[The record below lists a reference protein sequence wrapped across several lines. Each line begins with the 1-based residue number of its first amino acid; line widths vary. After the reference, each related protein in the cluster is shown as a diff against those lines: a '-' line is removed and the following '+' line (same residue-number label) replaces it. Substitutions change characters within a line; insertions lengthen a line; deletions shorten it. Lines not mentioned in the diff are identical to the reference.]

1 MENNNNEAIFNLM
14 QNVVDKLDEISEKNE
29 GDKNPIPD
37 LTSLEKLSKE
47 VEKIRLQQ
55 DSILKEINKS
65 KQEISKST
73 ILDKRPIETNNYKY
87 IMFGKDSPLNT
98 RFLFYIIFF
107 IAISW
112 SGIKYLPPYFSAHS
126 ELKQD
131 KDNYE
136 LFFNYLYLKE
146 VASENNG
153 TQKMKIIL
161 DKIKKGDDKLLKEYN
176 SLFTRYQKQLRKQE
190 LENELKKLQ

>member
-1 MENNNNEAIFNLM
+1 MENNNSEAIFNLM
-14 QNVVDKLDEISEKNE
+14 QNLVDEMEKISEKIKVNE
-29 GDKNPIPD
+29 SPAPD
-37 LTSLEKLSKE
+37 LTLLKNLPKE
-47 VEKIRLQQ
+47 IETIRLQQ

-65 KQEISKST
+65 KQEVSKST
-73 ILDKRPIETNNYKY
+73 ISDKRPIETNNYKY
-87 IMFGKDSPLNT
+87 IMFGEDSPLNT

-112 SGIKYLPPYFSAHS
+112 SGIKYLPSSLSARS
-126 ELKQD
+126 ELQQD
-131 KDNYE
+131 KDNYQ
-136 LFFNYLYLKE
+136 LFYNYLYLKE

-153 TQKMKIIL
+153 AQKMKIIL